1 MARKFEDYNQLVKE
15 DGLVTDKNVTLGGT
29 LSVTGAT
36 TMTGAVSSP
45 AGVTALSG
53 TAVPASAG
61 ALAAGAPI
69 TMFSTGIKLWV
80 TSDTPAFSATK
91 GDLCI
96 NTGGSSTSTRLY
108 INNGTTNWVAIT
120 TAS

>member
-1 MARKFEDYNQLVKE
+1 MAKDRLEDFVPVVRLY
-15 DGLVTDKNVTLGGT
+15 GLKTEKATT
-29 LSVTGAT
+29 LSSTLAVTGAVT
-36 TMTGAVSSP
+36 APSVSLT
-45 AGVTALSG
+45 AGVTTLSG

-69 TMFSTGIKLWV
+69 TMFSTGIKFWV
-80 TSDTPAFSATK
+80 TSDVPAFSATK
-91 GDLCI
+91 GDICI

-108 INNGTTNWVAIT
+108 VNNGTTNWVSIT